1 MLFLRELLRCLSTD
15 GLVFRV
21 VSLWLPLAAFGL
33 SSHCFLFIRSGTSMV
48 SLIIPPGDQISRVNK
63 MLTDEAGTASN
74 IKREFSFPVVLE
86 VLC

>member
-1 MLFLRELLRCLSTD
+1 
-15 GLVFRV
+15 
-21 VSLWLPLAAFGL
+21 
-33 SSHCFLFIRSGTSMV
+33 MV